1 MKRRALSL
9 ITANVIATSIISIGM
24 NAIVA
29 ETSAAQDDFMSYGL
43 GCNVYDFDIESCVQ
57 TSDADAVAIAS
68 TLPASVDLSTDPAFP
83 PIGNQG
89 SIGSCVAWA
98 TTYYAYTYM
107 AHKLNG
113 ITSTASNAYSPKW
126 TYNLVNG
133 GVDSGTAP
141 MTALRVLEYHGAL
154 TLADC
159 PYLNVDGTY
168 TYEWSTNTQAMIDA
182 LSTRINNRTTKSV
195 RSNNDTNC
203 QNDLATIKNGLNS
216 GKPYVVAM
224 VATSGLTNS
233 TLRICKDSEHL
244 NEKIYV
250 RNASTTTAGQSITSG
265 HALTVV
271 GYDDTVWCDVNN
283 NNTIDA
289 GETGA
294 FKIANSWGEDWGNDG
309 YIWVLY
315 DALLQTSQI
324 ASSSDSTVTWDS
336 TITTTRVPFFA
347 RSGVVNSFTTFE
359 VSNYKVGFVSEVTL
373 TTNRRNQLTAKAIYV
388 DENDNTSTNLS
399 AYTTRGSYSTAVNF
413 SGTIVLNNANSA
425 DLDTYLTG
433 YKWGARISD
442 STTDSYSVT
451 NISCK
456 IVDNRRNTIATC
468 SGSATSVNGTSVSLL
483 STINLMRGDTD
494 YDGQLT
500 LTDADFILSYLAG
513 TVSVSTVQSELAD
526 YNNDGAV
533 SISDVI
539 ALKQYLSSQGVD
551 TSSINSSIQNY
562 LHSRST
568 MLEEDE

>member
-1 MKRRALSL
+1 MKKRVLSL
-9 ITANVIATSIISIGM
+9 ITGAVIATS
-24 NAIVA
+24 V
-29 ETSAAQDDFMSYGL
+29 TSANMSAIAASTLTAQDDFSSYGL
-43 GCNVYDFDIESCVQ
+43 GCTGYGF
-57 TSDADAVAIAS
+57 AVEAYAQDPVANATAIAS
-68 TLPASVDLSTDPAFP
+68 TLPTSVDLSTDPAFP

-89 SIGSCVAWA
+89 LIGSCTAWA
-98 TTYYAYTYM
+98 TTYYAFTYM

-126 TYNLVNG
+126 TYNLING
-133 GVDSGTAP
+133 GVDGGSNRSD
-141 MTALRVLEYHGAL
+141 ALDVLEYHGAL

-159 PYLNVDGTY
+159 PYLNTNGIY
-168 TYEWSTNTQAMIDA
+168 TYEWSTNTQAMINA
-182 LSTRINNRTTKSV
+182 LSTRIHSRISYSIQ
-195 RSNNDTNC
+195 SNNATNC
-203 QNDLATIKNGLNS
+203 QNGLVTIKNGLNS
-216 GKPYVVAM
+216 GRPYLVSM
-224 VATSGLTNS
+224 VAESGLTNS
-233 TLRICKDSEHL
+233 TLRVCKDSAHL
-244 NEKIYV
+244 NEQIYV
-250 RNASTTTAGQSITSG
+250 RNANTTTTGQSITSG

-283 NNTIDA
+283 NNTIDT

-294 FKIANSWGEDWGNDG
+294 FKIANSWGENWGNDG

-373 TTNRRNQLTAKAIYV
+373 TTNRRNQLTANAIYV
-388 DENDNTSTNLS
+388 NTNN
-399 AYTTRGSYSTAVNF
+399 TTITQPSEYAVHGSSSTAVNF

-442 STTDSYSVT
+442 STTDNYPLT
-451 NISCK
+451 NISCR

-468 SGSATSVNGTSVSLL
+468 SGSATSANGTSVSLL

-500 LTDADFILSYLAG
+500 LTDADFILNYLAG
-513 TVSVSTVQSELAD
+513 SVSISTVQAELAD
-526 YNNDGAV
+526 YNNDGRVAV
-533 SISDVI
+533 ADVI
-539 ALKQYLSSQGVD
+539 ALKQYLSEQGIDV
-551 TSSINSSIQNY
+551 SNINSRIQNY
-562 LHSRST
+562 
-568 MLEEDE
+568 MLGVQSNMEVD